1 MNKAAL
7 ALLATLLIA
16 FASYNVDFEELTSLA
31 LGDKNLQQQPPKTVD
46 HVDLDRYMGVWHE
59 IAAIPAYFERGC
71 EKTYQQFSRTSDSRI
86 KIDNVCSNSNGT
98 EHDAI
103 GYAFPDPKD
112 PTHSNAKLKLKM
124 PPYPG

>member
-7 ALLATLLIA
+7 ALLTTLLVA
-16 FASYNVDFEELTSLA
+16 LASYNVDFEELKTLT
-31 LGDKNLQQQPPKTVD
+31 LGDKKLQQQPPKTVD

-59 IAAIPAYFERGC
+59 IAAIPAFFERGC
-71 EKTYQQFSRTSDSRI
+71 EKTYQKFSRTNDGKI
-86 KIDNVCSNSNGT
+86 KIDNVCSSSKGN

-112 PTHSNAKLKLKM
+112 STHSNSKLKLKM